1 MSFEDFD
8 TLQVRRF
15 QRKVT
20 LLSAGGTFL
29 DGYDLTIIAVAL
41 PLLIKHWQLTS
52 GMQSL
57 LVSSAIIGSFIGAA
71 SSSLR

>member
-41 PLLIKHWQLTS
+41 PLLIKHWQLT
-52 GMQSL
+52 
-57 LVSSAIIGSFIGAA
+57 
-71 SSSLR
+71 